1 MNTDIDAVTD
11 LLQKQSI
18 WKVVRPYIEQ
28 YNAHK
33 NFEMRPPSPTATIL
47 GKPSS
52 VEKSLLLKKI
62 QTGMKKPNFN
72 NENDDNDNII

>member
-1 MNTDIDAVTD
+1 MNADIDAVTD

-33 NFEMRPPSPTATIL
+33 NFDMRPPSPTATIL

-52 VEKSLLLKKI
+52 VEKSLLLKNIRK
-62 QTGMKKPNFN
+62 GMEKQNWNDN
-72 NENDDNDNII
+72 NVDDNVI